1 MDIEPQQEEEQQQHE
16 FAWVMA
22 NSNNTLILTHH
33 EQPMGRLRVA
43 KVVSGVAWPRPRGL
57 WSRSLAH
64 HVWWHDPARRLGEDV
79 VQAEVVCLVAP
90 QLVCPR
96 NWSCTCGHW
105 RCCGPTCSCQPLL
118 RLAGPCGRNIMA
130 LRNLFL
136 KRTVESLY

>member
-64 HVWWHDPARRLGEDV
+64 HV
-79 VQAEVVCLVAP
+79 LVARPSPSPGRGRCPGRSGVPGGTATGVPP
-90 QLVCPR
+90 QLELHL
-96 NWSCTCGHW
+96 W
-105 RCCGPTCSCQPLL
+105 PLEVLWTHLQLPAIASFSGSL
-118 RLAGPCGRNIMA
+118 RTKHHGTSEPLPKANC
-130 LRNLFL
+130 
-136 KRTVESLY
+136 